1 MSFRTLLY
9 PILFLSF
16 FSSLQ
21 AQNGSIAGIIL
32 DKQSKDALI
41 GATVRLKGAGDY
53 AAGSATDLDGFFHIR
68 NVPPGTYTA
77 TVSYTGYEDIVL
89 SEIPVKADE
98 KYTLDLV
105 MSTSEFVLAEVT
117 ITEYRK
123 TNTVNA
129 VLLEVKQAKQVVSG
143 VSSQQIAKSQDNNA
157 AQVMQRV
164 PGVTIVENRFVMVRG
179 LSERYNNVMINNVV
193 APSTE
198 VDKRTFSFDLIS
210 SSVLDRMLIYKSGS
224 ADLPGDFAG
233 GVIKLHTIDEVDKNF
248 TKLTLGIGYRD
259 NTTGKAYFQSQGSAT
274 DFLGFDNG
282 FRQLPGNFPNS
293 RALQGSARN
302 AQIRQDAAHSLPN
315 NFQPTERMALPDYS
329 VGLSFGRNMTL
340 GGKRLM
346 AINAINYSTS
356 YQYYMRDF
364 FRYFEWVD
372 RDQPILTRF
381 QYNDQVYEKQ
391 NRISILSNWKL
402 RLNDRSTI
410 SFKNL
415 FNQIGEN
422 ETILRNGFDFIQR
435 PGDDLKNYLL
445 GYRSRSI
452 YTGQLEGMHELSE
465 NKKLRWVAG
474 GSFLRELEPDLRRFR
489 TYRPGD
495 RSDQNFT
502 MQLPPSSNL
511 FETGRYYGEMFE
523 VTGNQGL
530 DYTWTLKT
538 TDTKKTN
545 LKGGYNVDYRYREF
559 SSRYVSYLY
568 PGFFDPVVGGELSRL
583 PLDKIFSNENIKT
596 KDGFV
601 IEEGTRPID
610 AYDANSITSAAYLS
624 TDIPWRSFDISFG
637 ARGEHNLQRVNSKD
651 DAGDIRA
658 ENSVFSLLPFLNTG
672 YNLNDKSILR
682 LAYSRTV
689 NRPEFREL
697 APFLFYDYRLEAGR
711 IGNPD
716 LKPASINNLD
726 LRYEIYPRVGETFSI
741 GVFYKHFIDPI
752 ENKTIIST
760 EQPNFTYINADFAQ
774 NYGVEVEFRKSL
786 RGVVNNAFL
795 SNFSFNA
802 NASIIRSEVDLGS
815 SVGGVQSRVRP
826 LQGQS
831 PYIVNLGVYYEE
843 QKFGLLGSVVYNV
856 FGDRIFSVGDILFPT
871 IYERSRH
878 SLDVTLT
885 KRVGDRMSYKLG
897 VQNLLDAPFRFFQD
911 SDRDEKI
918 TDGSDDPIFTF
929 RRGRLVNLTF
939 TYNLNK

>member
-9 PILFLSF
+9 PIFLLLNTISF
-16 FSSLQ
+16 LQ
-21 AQNGSIAGIIL
+21 AQNGTVTGVVL
-32 DKQSKDALI
+32 DKDSKDALI
-41 GATVRLKGAGDY
+41 GATVRLRGAGDY
-53 AAGSATDLDGFFHIR
+53 ASGASTDIDGFFTIR
-68 NVPPGTYTA
+68 NVPVGTYTA

-89 SEIPVKADE
+89 SEVQVKTEE
-98 KYTLDLV
+98 KCNLELV
-105 MSTSEFVLAEVT
+105 MSSSAFVLAEVT

-123 TNTVNA
+123 TNTVSA
-129 VLLEVKQAKQVVSG
+129 VLLEIKQAKQVVSG

-164 PGVTIVENRFVMVRG
+164 PGVTIVDNRFVMVRG
-179 LSERYNNVMINNVV
+179 LSERYNNVMINNVT

-210 SSVLDRMLIYKSGS
+210 SNVLDRMLIYKSGS

-248 TKLTLGIGYRD
+248 TKLNIGMGYRD
-259 NTTGKAYFQSQGSAT
+259 NTTGRAYFQSQGSAT

-293 RALQGSARN
+293 RALQSSARN

-329 VGLSFGRNMTL
+329 VGLSFGRNMTI
-340 GGKRLM
+340 GNKRLM

-364 FRYFEWVD
+364 YRYFEWVD
-372 RDQPILTRF
+372 QDQPILTRF
-381 QYNDQVYEKQ
+381 QFDDQVYEKQ
-391 NRISILSNWKL
+391 NRISVLSNWKL

-435 PGDDLKNYLL
+435 PNDDLRNYLL

-452 YTGQLEGMHELSE
+452 YTGQLEGTHQLSE
-465 NKKLRWVAG
+465 RRNLRWVAG
-474 GSFLRELEPDLRRFR
+474 GSYLRELEPDLRRFR
-489 TYRPGD
+489 TFRPKD

-523 VTGNQGL
+523 VTANQGM
-530 DYTWTLKT
+530 DYTWRMNKSGA
-538 TDTKKTN
+538 KSTN
-545 LKGGYNVDYRYREF
+545 LKGGYYADYRYREF

-568 PGFFDPVVGGELSRL
+568 PGFFDPVVGQALSTQ

-610 AYDANSITSAAYLS
+610 AYDANSFTAATYASA
-624 TDIPWRSFDISFG
+624 DIPWRSFDLSFG
-637 ARGEHNLQRVNSKD
+637 ARGEYNLQQVNSRD
-651 DAGDIRA
+651 DAGPVRA
-658 ENSVFSLLPFLNTG
+658 ENSVFSLLPFFNAG
-672 YNLNDKSILR
+672 YNIGDKSVLR

-697 APFLFYDYRLEAGR
+697 APFLFYDYKLEAGR

-716 LKPASINNLD
+716 LRPATINNLD
-726 LRYEIYPRVGETFSI
+726 LRYEIYPRLGETFSI
-741 GVFYKHFIDPI
+741 GVFYKHFNDPI

-760 EQPNFTYINADFAQ
+760 EQPNFTYINADFAR
-774 NYGVEVEFRKSL
+774 NYGVEVELRKSL
-786 RGVVNNAFL
+786 RGVTNSAFL
-795 SNFSFNA
+795 DNFSVNA
-802 NASIIRSEVDLGS
+802 NASIIRSEVDLGAT
-815 SVGGVQSRVRP
+815 VGGVQSRVRP

-831 PYIVNLGVYYEE
+831 PYIVNLGVYYD
-843 QKFGLLGSVVYNV
+843 QQNIGLLGSVVYNI
-856 FGDRIFSVGDILFPT
+856 FGDRIFSVGDVLFPT
-871 IYERSRH
+871 IYERSRN

-885 KRVGDRMSYKLG
+885 KKVGDRMSYKLG
-897 VQNLLDAPFRFFQD
+897 VQNLLDAPFRFYQD
-911 SDRDEKI
+911 SDRNEKI
-918 TDGSDDPIFTF
+918 DGLDHPIFTF
-929 RRGRLVNLTF
+929 QRGRLVSLSI